1 MKHYNSTDIY
11 LFTTYIL
18 HSLQDNAEYNN
29 KTLIVDFLPK
39 SSLGSHTVH
48 ALSLR
53 LRTRLVAAL
62 HLRWKSLKTTSEKN
76 TCSNTADLW
85 LKIYLK
91 MDSSLCISQSFWT
104 KCRGMPTT
112 GCFCRRGMVGT
123 RNWHGN
129 WDKIQSHFDRYLS
142 YDQFDDGRIISWN
155 VALISHTCS
164 WRDKLI
170 VLWTLSRQ
178 EKLFFRRQ
186 DTAFFWFWVQPK

>member
-91 MDSSLCISQSFWT
+91 MDSSLCISQRF
-104 KCRGMPTT
+104 
-112 GCFCRRGMVGT
+112 
-123 RNWHGN
+123 
-129 WDKIQSHFDRYLS
+129 
-142 YDQFDDGRIISWN
+142 
-155 VALISHTCS
+155 
-164 WRDKLI
+164 
-170 VLWTLSRQ
+170 
-178 EKLFFRRQ
+178 
-186 DTAFFWFWVQPK
+186 